1 MKSLAL
7 LSIAALAL
15 SAQQPQIENA
25 QVTKRASSG
34 ALAAQFTQLG
44 SGPFWVGYSEPIAPN
59 RHNTMCG
66 SNQST
71 DAPLRLEGQTAI
83 VILARFT
90 AGQMDE
96 LRITSPDCRLDAGG
110 LPFFWFDNVPATESI
125 AWLKTKVSPTKP
137 DSAIMAISMHTGPA
151 ADAALQ
157 ELTAPSQP
165 DRIREKA
172 AFWIG
177 NSRGGQG
184 VQTLN
189 RMLASDP
196 SEKVREQVVFA
207 LSQSKDPSAM
217 ESVIKTARSD
227 NDPKI
232 RSKALFW
239 LAQKAANRQ
248 AVDTIRASVNSD
260 PERSVKEQ
268 AVFALS
274 QLKNNEGIS
283 ALIDVAKNHADP
295 AVRKKAMFWLGQS
308 NDARAIDFFAQVLKQ

>member
-151 ADAALQ
+151 ADAALRDVRPFVVV
-157 ELTAPSQP
+157 A
-165 DRIREKA
+165 R
-172 AFWIG
+172 
-177 NSRGGQG
+177 RGEDH
-184 VQTLN
+184 VLPN
-189 RMLASDP
+189 
-196 SEKVREQVVFA
+196 VR
-207 LSQSKDPSAM
+207 LHLP
-217 ESVIKTARSD
+217 
-227 NDPKI
+227 
-232 RSKALFW
+232 
-239 LAQKAANRQ
+239 
-248 AVDTIRASVNSD
+248 
-260 PERSVKEQ
+260 
-268 AVFALS
+268 
-274 QLKNNEGIS
+274 
-283 ALIDVAKNHADP
+283 DVARVRLDDVDDEELGTVLVLLIHFGERGSLP
-295 AVRKKAMFWLGQS
+295 AKGRSSVAAENEDDWT
-308 NDARAIDFFAQVLKQ
+308 AAAE